1 MKGRHLKRYEETIK
15 RIVIEKTKE
24 SFPNCMPSIKVPIYT
39 DKRNKN
45 SKKQEKKKYSKN
57 KSRKRN

>member
-1 MKGRHLKRYEETIK
+1 
-15 RIVIEKTKE
+15 
-24 SFPNCMPSIKVPIYT
+24 MPSIKVPIYT

-57 KSRKRN
+57 KERAEKEIKSIFKNI